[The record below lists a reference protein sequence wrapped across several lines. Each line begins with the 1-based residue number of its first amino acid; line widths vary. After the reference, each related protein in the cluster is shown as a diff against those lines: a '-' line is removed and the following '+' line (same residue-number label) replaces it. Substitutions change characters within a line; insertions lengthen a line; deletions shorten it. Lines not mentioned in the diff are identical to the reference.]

1 MRTSESIKEIASAL
15 AKAQAK
21 MRPASK
27 DAINPHFKSK
37 YADLSAI
44 VEACR
49 EPLSVNGIAIVQ
61 DATLSDR
68 GADVTT
74 RLLHSSGEWLEFGP
88 LTVPMGKSDAHGV
101 GSAITYAKR
110 YGLSAAVGIAADEDD
125 DGNGAASQA
134 PQRAVAAFDEKGYQ
148 SWLVVLARTA
158 MEGGYTALIE
168 DVREGRPEFQDRL
181 RADKV
186 AWAALKAA
194 SPTQP
199 VSA

>member
-1 MRTSESIKEIASAL
+1 MRTSDSTKEIAAAL
-15 AKAQAK
+15 AKAQGT

-44 VEACR
+44 VDACR
-49 EPLSVNGIAIVQ
+49 EPLSANGIAIVQ
-61 DATLSDR
+61 DAALSDR
-68 GADVTT
+68 GVDVTT

-125 DGNGAASQA
+125 DGNAAAQSQQGQKQA
-134 PQRAVAAFDEKGYQ
+134 PAFDAVGYQ
-148 SWLVVLARTA
+148 KWINALGQTAKEAGYEALVN
-158 MEGGYTALIE
+158 
-168 DVREGRPEFQDRL
+168 DVNQGRPEFVQAL
-181 RADKV
+181 RADKQ
-186 AWAALKAA
+186 AWGKLKAA
-194 SPTQP
+194 AP
-199 VSA
+199 VAVTA